1 MKGNSLSKSISTYI
15 IKEDNIKRILINYLL
30 GNGLGGAGGAEKAL

>member
-1 MKGNSLSKSISTYI
+1 MKGNSLSKSISTDI
-15 IKEDNIKRILINYLL
+15 TKDNSKSTLINYLL